1 MLKKTKW
8 MMFINLIAFGFT
20 VWGVIMLI
28 RGDTT
33 NGLLVMILSELMD
46 MPIRIAHY
54 MRKV

>member
-8 MMFINLIAFGFT
+8 MMFISLIAFGFM

-54 MRKV
+54 MRRV